1 MNLEEMIYKRRSH
14 RDFEDEKCSPEVIE
28 DILEFIDNAKPLFE
42 DIGIRVAILGNEDIS
57 SIVSWKA
64 PHYITIFSQKKE
76 GYLENVGFIFQQL
89 DLYLAS
95 IGIGSVWY
103 GLAKFKPK
111 TAEAEELAKSDYE
124 YVISIAFGKV
134 KSELY
139 RQPDQFKR
147 KSLCEISED
156 CDERLEVARLAPS
169 AVNSQPWYFTSYK
182 DVYSIY
188 RERLNIVKRK
198 MLGYFNKIDIG
209 IALGH
214 IYVAN
219 PEIFRLTEAENVK
232 DIKGYDYSMSFKF

>member
-111 TAEAEELAKSDYE
+111 TAEAEELANLNST
-124 YVISIAFGKV
+124 G
-134 KSELY
+134 
-139 RQPDQFKR
+139 
-147 KSLCEISED
+147 SLTSLKEKACARYLKTVMKGW
-156 CDERLEVARLAPS
+156 RLQGWPHL
-169 AVNSQPWYFTSYK
+169 Q
-182 DVYSIY
+182 
-188 RERLNIVKRK
+188 
-198 MLGYFNKIDIG
+198 
-209 IALGH
+209 
-214 IYVAN
+214 
-219 PEIFRLTEAENVK
+219 
-232 DIKGYDYSMSFKF
+232 